1 MTFSPNLLPVKHLR
15 FGRLLIFAAALTVAL
30 SSISLASRAETKVVP
45 ESRGDLVYS
54 YAPVVKRV
62 APAVVNIF
70 SKRVV
75 TSRSFSLFDDPFFK
89 RFFGDAFGG
98 IPRERIENSLGSGV
112 IVREDGLVVTN
123 NHVIQGASEITVVLN
138 DRREFPA
145 EIVLTDERT
154 DLAILQLDSE
164 GQQLPALEFRD
175 SDEIEVGDL
184 VLAIGNP
191 FGVGQTVTSGI
202 VSATARTQVGIS
214 DFSFFIQTDA
224 AINPGNSGGALVT
237 LDGKLLGINTAIY
250 SRTGGSVGIGFAIPA
265 NMVRTVVASAESG
278 GKLRRAWSGLI
289 GQSLTQEL
297 ATGFGVPSPGGVV
310 VNQIFPGGPAELAG
324 LQVGDVILTVD
335 GRPVEDEQGLRYRV
349 AVQELGSDIDIG
361 LWRAKRHQ
369 VVTMRGVAAP
379 EIPLRDDRLLQ
390 GKHPL
395 AGARVA
401 NLSPALAEELEQPS
415 EWEGIVIL
423 DVARGSPARRL
434 RFRAGDIIQAVNGR
448 PFESTLALE
457 NYLKGPTQQW
467 TIRFER
473 EGRVR
478 EVEFSR

>member
-1 MTFSPNLLPVKHLR
+1 MKLLSEAHPAGSLR
-15 FGRLLIFAAALTVAL
+15 FWPILAVVIAIVIAASGASNAAL
-30 SSISLASRAETKVVP
+30 AETKVVP
-45 ESRGDLVYS
+45 ESRQDLVYS

-70 SKRVV
+70 SRRVV
-75 TSRSFSLFDDPFFK
+75 TSRGFSLFDDPFFK

-98 IPRERIENSLGSGV
+98 LPRERIENSLGSGV

-154 DLAILQLDSE
+154 DLAILQLESE
-164 GQQLPALEFRD
+164 GQNLPALEFRD

-250 SRTGGSVGIGFAIPA
+250 SRSGGSVGIGFAIPA
-265 NMVRTVVASAESG
+265 NMVKTVVASAESG
-278 GKLRRAWSGLI
+278 GKLRRAWSGLL
-289 GQSLTQEL
+289 GQTLTQEL
-297 ATGFGVPSPGGVV
+297 AAGFDVPSPGGVV
-310 VNQIFPGGPAELAG
+310 VNRIYPGGPADLAG
-324 LQVGDVILTVD
+324 LKVGDVILTVNS
-335 GRPVEDEQGLRYRV
+335 RRVEDEQGLRYRV
-349 AVQELGSDIDIG
+349 AIQELGSDIDIG
-361 LWRAKRHQ
+361 LWRAKKRHD
-369 VVTMRGVAAP
+369 VVMRAVTAP
-379 EIPLRDDRLLQ
+379 EVPPRNDRLLT

-395 AGARVA
+395 AGVRIA
-401 NLSPALAEELEQPS
+401 NLSPALAEELEQPE
-415 EWEGIVIL
+415 EWEGLVIL
-423 DVARGSPARRL
+423 EVIRGSPARRL
-434 RFRAGDIIQAVNGR
+434 RFRPGDIIHAVNGR
-448 PFESTLALE
+448 AFESTLALE
-457 NYLKGPTQQW
+457 NFLKGPSQQW
-467 TIRFER
+467 MIRFER